1 MENKNF
7 FNIEND
13 FYEKNPI
20 PNNLLTADEKKIKD
34 NLKIVLS
41 QMHK

>member
-13 FYEKNPI
+13 SYEKNPI
-20 PNNLLTADEKKIKD
+20 PNNLLAPDEKKIKD
-34 NLKIVLS
+34 NF
-41 QMHK
+41 